1 MIVRTAAYY
10 LAGFVCVLIAL
21 SLGAYAFM
29 AREYA
34 SLMGPA
40 LGTPEAAAGLAAA
53 MRHVVVTIVSID
65 IPIVALVAV
74 ASYGL
79 ARAAIAPIEAA
90 RERERIFAAD
100 AAHELR
106 TPLTAISTVAQA
118 ARAHASPESR
128 AAFEE
133 IARTA
138 LDASEIVSGLL
149 TLARDPRPGVLQ
161 CEPIDLAAVVAT
173 SVRDLAPM
181 AAGRRHRTEAETGSA
196 IVDGDERRLREL
208 VLNLGENALRYAR
221 TTVRI
226 ASEKTPRG
234 CEIVVE
240 DDGEGI
246 PSEDRERIFARFY
259 RRENDGDGTGLGL
272 AIVRWIALAHR
283 GTVAATPSATGGA
296 RFVATLP
303 QHRDVQ

>member
-1 MIVRTAAYY
+1 VIVRTAAYY
-10 LAGFVCVLIAL
+10 LAGFICVLVAL
-21 SLGAYAFM
+21 SVGAYAFM

-40 LGTPEAAAGLAAA
+40 LGTPEAAAGIASA
-53 MRHVVVTIVSID
+53 MRHVVTTIVTIDV
-65 IPIVALVAV
+65 PIVILVAI
-74 ASYGL
+74 ASYVL
-79 ARAAIAPIEAA
+79 ARAAIAPIDAA
-90 RERERIFAAD
+90 RERERIFASD

-106 TPLTAISTVAQA
+106 TPLTAIATVAQA
-118 ARAHASPESR
+118 ARANAPPDSR

-173 SVRDLAPM
+173 SVRDLSSM
-181 AAGRRHRTEAETGSA
+181 AAVRGIALEGETGSA

-208 VLNLGENALRYAR
+208 VRNLGENALRYAR
-221 TTVRI
+221 TSVRI
-226 ASEKTPRG
+226 ASERTPHG
-234 CEIVVE
+234 CELVVE

-246 PSEDRERIFARFY
+246 PSDDRERIFARFY
-259 RRENDGDGTGLGL
+259 RRENDGAGTGLGL

-283 GTVAATPSATGGA
+283 GTVTVSQSPTGGA
-296 RFVATLP
+296 RFVTTLP
-303 QHRDVQ
+303 LHRDA

>member
-1 MIVRTAAYY
+1 VIVRTAALY

-21 SLGAYAFM
+21 SAGAYAFM

-34 SLMGPA
+34 ALMGPA
-40 LGTPEAAAGLAAA
+40 LGTPEATAGIASA
-53 MRHVVVTIVSID
+53 MQHVIATIVAID
-65 IPIVALVAV
+65 LPIVVLVAI
-74 ASYGL
+74 ASYVL
-79 ARAAIAPIEAA
+79 ARAAIAPIDAA
-90 RERERIFAAD
+90 RERERIFASD

-118 ARAHASPESR
+118 ARANASLESR

-138 LDASEIVSGLL
+138 LDAAEIVGGLL

-173 SVRDLAPM
+173 CARELNPG
-181 AAGRRHRTEAETGSA
+181 AAERGIALEVETGSA

-208 VLNLGENALRYAR
+208 LRNLVENALRYAR

-226 ASEKTPRG
+226 ASERSGRG
-234 CEIVVE
+234 CELIVE
-240 DDGEGI
+240 DDGAGI
-246 PSEDRERIFARFY
+246 PETERERVFDRFY
-259 RRENDGDGTGLGL
+259 RRENDGAGTGLGL

-283 GTVAATPSATGGA
+283 GVVTASQSPLGGA

-303 QHRDVQ
+303 QHRDA

>member
-1 MIVRTAAYY
+1 VIVRTAAYY

-40 LGTPEAAAGLAAA
+40 LGTPEATAGLAAA
-53 MRHVVVTIVSID
+53 MRNVVVTIATID
-65 IPIVALVAV
+65 IPIVLIVAV
-74 ASYGL
+74 ASYLL
-79 ARAAIAPIEAA
+79 ARAAIAPIDAA
-90 RERERIFAAD
+90 RERERIFASD

-118 ARAHASPESR
+118 ARANASSESR

-138 LDASEIVSGLL
+138 LDASEIVGGLL

-161 CEPIDLAAVVAT
+161 CEPIDLASVVAT
-173 SVRDLAPM
+173 SARDLASM
-181 AAGRRHRTEAETGSA
+181 AAGRGIALEAETGSA

-208 VLNLGENALRYAR
+208 VRNLGENALRYAR

-226 ASEKTPRG
+226 ASEKTMRG
-234 CEIVVE
+234 CELVVE
-240 DDGEGI
+240 DDGEGV
-246 PSEDRERIFARFY
+246 PSEERERIFARFY
-259 RRENDGDGTGLGL
+259 RRENDGAGTGLGL
-272 AIVRWIALAHR
+272 AIVRWIVLAHR
-283 GTVAATPSATGGA
+283 GTVSVSQSSTGGA

-303 QHRDVQ
+303 QHRDA

>member
-1 MIVRTAAYY
+1 VIVRTAAYY

-40 LGTPEAAAGLAAA
+40 LGTPEATAGLAAA
-53 MRHVVVTIVSID
+53 MRNVVVTIVTID
-65 IPIVALVAV
+65 IPIVLIVAV
-74 ASYGL
+74 ASYLL
-79 ARAAIAPIEAA
+79 ARAAIAPIDAA
-90 RERERIFAAD
+90 RERERIFASD

-118 ARAHASPESR
+118 ARANASPESR

-161 CEPIDLAAVVAT
+161 CEPIDLASVVAT
-173 SVRDLAPM
+173 SARDLASM
-181 AAGRRHRTEAETGSA
+181 AAGRGIALEAETGTA

-208 VLNLGENALRYAR
+208 VRNLGENALRYAR

-226 ASEKTPRG
+226 ASEKTMRG
-234 CEIVVE
+234 CELVVE

-246 PSEDRERIFARFY
+246 PSEERERIFARFY
-259 RRENDGDGTGLGL
+259 RRENDGAGTGLGL
-272 AIVRWIALAHR
+272 AIVRWIVLAHR
-283 GTVAATPSATGGA
+283 GTVSVSQSSTGGA

-303 QHRDVQ
+303 QHRDA